1 MKFSFYLA
9 ALFAALMACSC
20 QAQETALVNAPELPV
35 ADLHA
40 AATAPSEPG
49 SGSMIAAPF
58 VVSSMPAAP
67 AKAGRLTWTDWGL
80 ISIASTLRVL
90 DYTST
95 ETCLSHPKI
104 FQEQLLPNAL
114 VNNKPGFAA
123 FEGSTMVANYF
134 AYRALARRHRAA
146 VRAGQAIYDG
156 LMGTAV
162 SVNYYGIEKYL
173 H

>member
-104 FQEQLLPNAL
+104 
-114 VNNKPGFAA
+114 
-123 FEGSTMVANYF
+123 EGSTMVANYF